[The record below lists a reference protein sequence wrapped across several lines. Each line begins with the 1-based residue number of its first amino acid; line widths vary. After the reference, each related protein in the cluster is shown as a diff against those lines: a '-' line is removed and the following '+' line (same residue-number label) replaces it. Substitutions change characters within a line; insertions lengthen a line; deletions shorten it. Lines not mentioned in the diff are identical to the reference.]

1 MITKDSRNT
10 LTSVIQTYSAIT
22 GLPIGQ
28 PYLDLRER
36 AAKDPYDDRA
46 AEVQDNTTSPAIMA
60 SLALNDPRFWWVIMD
75 VSDVVDPF
83 ELKAGDS
90 LRVPTSDRLFF
101 DILDNG
107 REDLLWT

>member
-10 LTSVIQTYSAIT
+10 LAAVVQTYSAIT

-28 PYLDLRER
+28 PRLDLRDR
-36 AAKDPYDDRA
+36 AAKDPYDDRQ

-83 ELKAGDS
+83 DIQPGDR
-90 LRVPTSDRLFF
+90 LMVPTSDRLFF
-101 DILDNG
+101 DILDKKQ
-107 REDLLWT
+107 EDV